1 MFLSIDLLGLDA
13 KDLEWYQMM
22 VRTVIVFILAM
33 GFIRLSGMRTFGTS
47 SAFDVVVSITLGG
60 ILGRCIMGHYPF
72 FASLVAAASLV
83 ALHKL
88 ISFLSSR
95 SKVICRLTEGDSILL
110 FRNGEKQISK
120 LKQYDITDKELL
132 AAIHEESTDSFEKVK
147 SIWLEPD
154 GKISVIKKA
163 EKE

>member
-1 MFLSIDLLGLDA
+1 MFLLIDLLGLDT

-22 VRTVIVFILAM
+22 IRTLIVFVIAM

-72 FASLVAAASLV
+72 FASLGAAGCLV
-83 ALHKL
+83 VLHRL
-88 ISFLSSR
+88 ASFLSAR
-95 SKVICRLTEGDSILL
+95 NKVAGNIMEGDAILL
-110 FRNGEKQISK
+110 FKDGQK
-120 LKQYDITDKELL
+120 LNARLKKYDITDKELVT
-132 AAIHEESTDSFEKVK
+132 AIHEESMDSFEKVA

-163 EKE
+163 E